1 MARRGNSMPARTIE
15 RGPMTL
21 SSGTRL
27 RGLFRAY
34 RAQLRFCV
42 RMTLA
47 GLITFALAQMLVLPL
62 HGLWAVLTAIV
73 VTQASAGG
81 SMRATAEYV
90 IGTLG
95 GAVFA
100 AMIGVLIP
108 HTTTLSQAGVLV
120 LAVAPLAFV
129 AAVNPS
135 FRVAP
140 FSAVLVLL
148 ISGQLGEGPIGSAF
162 TRFAEVGLGGAVAV
176 AVSLVVF
183 PERAHRLGVKSAV
196 RILEELGRYVPQ
208 LLTAFTGG
216 LDADENR
223 RRQDEIGRGLA
234 EFQAIVDE
242 VKHEPFA
249 RFVAEAD
256 PGPLSRTLLRLRH
269 DLVIIGRAAGSP
281 LTDSVAQ
288 RLGPLLLRLGSQ
300 ASDFLHQCATALSLR
315 RPPPSLE
322 PVETALHAYTS
333 EVSALRSEGATRVL
347 ATDEAERLFALGFAL
362 EELYRNFCDLE
373 RCVKDYARQKA

>member
-1 MARRGNSMPARTIE
+1 MAGRGTSMPARTLE
-15 RGPMTL
+15 RGMKTL
-21 SSGTRL
+21 AGWNRV
-27 RGLFRAY
+27 RALFRAY
-34 RAQLRFCV
+34 RPQLRFCV

-47 GLITFALAQMLVLPL
+47 GLVTFALAQKLALPL

-95 GAVFA
+95 GAVYA
-100 AMIGVLIP
+100 AAIGVFIP
-108 HTTTLSQAGVLV
+108 HTTVLAQAGVLV

-129 AAVNPS
+129 AALNPS

-148 ISGQLGEGPIGSAF
+148 VAGQLGEGPITSAL
-162 TRFAEVGLGGAVAV
+162 TRFGEVALGGAVAV
-176 AVSLVVF
+176 AVSLLVF
-183 PERAHRLGVKSAV
+183 PERAHRLGIRSAV
-196 RILEELGRYVPQ
+196 RVLHELARYVPE
-208 LLTAFTGG
+208 LLAGFTRGV
-216 LDADENR
+216 DADENR

-234 EFQAIVDE
+234 EFQAIVEE

-249 RFVAEAD
+249 RFVAEPD

-281 LTDSVAQ
+281 LPEAVAPRLAPLLD
-288 RLGPLLLRLGSQ
+288 RLGAAASEYLR
-300 ASDFLHQCATALSLR
+300 QCATALSLR
-315 RPPPSLE
+315 RTPPS
-322 PVETALHAYTS
+322 VETMEAALEAYTH
-333 EVSALRSEGATRVL
+333 EVAALRSEGRTRTL
-347 ATDEAERLFALGFAL
+347 ANDQAEHLFALGFAL
-362 EELYRNFCDLE
+362 EELHQNFCDLE
-373 RCVKDYARQKA
+373 RCIKEYARRSG

>member
-1 MARRGNSMPARTIE
+1 VRTAE

-21 SSGTRL
+21 TSRNRL
-27 RGLFRAY
+27 RALFRAY

-47 GLITFALAQMLVLPL
+47 GLVTFALAQMLALPL

-81 SMRATAEYV
+81 SMRATAEYM

-95 GAVFA
+95 GAVYA
-100 AMIGVLIP
+100 AIIGLLIP
-108 HTTTLSQAGVLV
+108 HTTPISQAGVLI

-129 AAVNPS
+129 AALNPS

-148 ISGQLGEGPIGSAF
+148 ISGQLGEGPIGSAL
-162 TRFAEVGLGGAVAV
+162 TRFAEVALGGAVAV

-183 PERAHRLGVKSAV
+183 PERAHRLGVKAAV
-196 RILEELGRYVPQ
+196 RILQELGRYVPQ
-208 LLTAFTGG
+208 LLTAFTHS
-216 LDADENR
+216 LDPDENR
-223 RRQDEIGRGLA
+223 RRQDAIGRGLA

-242 VKHEPFA
+242 VKHEPFS
-249 RFVAEAD
+249 RFVAEPD
-256 PGPLSRTLLRLRH
+256 PAPLSRTLLRLRH
-269 DLVIIGRAAGSP
+269 DLVLIGRAAGSP
-281 LTDSVAQ
+281 LPEAVVQ
-288 RLGPLLLRLGSQ
+288 RLGPLLLRLGTA

-322 PVETALHAYTS
+322 TVEAALHAYTA
-333 EVSALRSEGATRVL
+333 EVNALRSEGITRAL

-362 EELYRNFCDLE
+362 EELHGNFCDLD
-373 RCVKDYARQKA
+373 RCVKDYARRKA

>member
-1 MARRGNSMPARTIE
+1 MTSTIGNRARA
-15 RGPMTL
+15 
-21 SSGTRL
+21 
-27 RGLFRAY
+27 LFRAY

-47 GLITFALAQMLVLPL
+47 GLLTFALGQELALPL

-95 GAVFA
+95 GAVYA
-100 AMIGVLIP
+100 ALIGAFIP
-108 HTTTLSQAGVLV
+108 HAAVVSQAGVLV

-129 AAVNPS
+129 AALNPS

-148 ISGQLGEGPIGSAF
+148 ISGQLGEGPIASAY
-162 TRFAEVGLGGAVAV
+162 TRFGEVALGGAVAV
-176 AVSLVVF
+176 AVSLLVF
-183 PERAHRLGVKSAV
+183 PERAHRLGIKAAV
-196 RILEELGRYVPQ
+196 RILQELARYVSE
-208 LLTAFTGG
+208 LLAGFTRG
-216 LDADENR
+216 LDPDENR
-223 RRQDEIGRGLA
+223 RRQDDIGQSLTG
-234 EFQAIVDE
+234 FQAIVDE

-249 RFVAEAD
+249 RFVAEPD

-281 LTDSVAQ
+281 LPDNVAP
-288 RLGPLLLRLGSQ
+288 RLAPLLDKLGAAASEYLR
-300 ASDFLHQCATALSLR
+300 QCATALSLR
-315 RPPPSLE
+315 RAPPPLE
-322 PVETALHAYTS
+322 AMEAALLAYTA
-333 EVSALRSEGATRVL
+333 EVNALRSEGITRGL

-362 EELYRNFCDLE
+362 EELHRNFCDLD
-373 RCVKDYARQKA
+373 RCIKEHVRRSR